1 MDTRTWEN
9 QYDGA
14 VAVNLQPPFRS
25 KAQVWQIYH
34 LLIYWALEFEHSG
47 GEDMVKH
54 MGECYGFGPLRRWE
68 GMSISDDGTIVY
80 PGDSDMKPLLIMEN
94 SLGTVFMYKWGVV
107 ALPMKN
113 GEHFITRM
121 D

>member
-1 MDTRTWEN
+1 MPNNILD
-9 QYDGA
+9 A
-14 VAVNLQPPFRS
+14 VAVNLQPPFRN
-25 KAQVWQIYH
+25 KAQ
-34 LLIYWALEFEHSG
+34 LLRTYRFLINWALDFEHSG

-54 MGECYGFGPLRRWE
+54 MGKCYGFGPLRRWK
-68 GMSISDDGTIVY
+68 GGSLSDDGTLVF
-80 PGDSDMKPLLIMEN
+80 PGDTAKKPLLTMEN

-113 GEHFITRM
+113 GEHFITLM